1 MVSFICG
8 TLKIQQTSKHNKKET
23 DSLIHRI
30 KLGQLKGRGLSS
42 TNYDVENKLQ
52 GYIVQYREYSKYFII
67 TRL

>member
-8 TLKIQQTSKHNKKET
+8 TLKIQQTSKYSKKET

-67 TRL
+67 TK